1 MRLVG
6 TMVTMTM
13 IVVPMR
19 IVCIMTVAVV
29 RMHLRLGIGMGA
41 VVMGV
46 HVMCMRIAEAFLC
59 RGRSETAGGSCRSW

>member
-6 TMVTMTM
+6 TVVTMTMTM

-29 RMHLRLGIGMGA
+29 RMHLRPASVWAL
-41 VVMGV
+41 
-46 HVMCMRIAEAFLC
+46 
-59 RGRSETAGGSCRSW
+59 S